1 MNIKS
6 KVTFSNA
13 PSPKPQQSQQR
24 SSVATTPLMSE
35 RRRRVLRDTNA
46 DWAELIKMQT
56 EHEDD
61 KGKEIPEMVESA
73 RIMFE

>member
-1 MNIKS
+1 
-6 KVTFSNA
+6 
-13 PSPKPQQSQQR
+13 
-24 SSVATTPLMSE
+24 MSE

-56 EHEDD
+56 EQEDD